1 MPGPRTQERPTAYAD
16 RVGAW
21 YVRSRSDQQRKEH
34 GLFLTPVPTA
44 EFMAKR
50 ITAEARKVR
59 VLDPAAGAGIL
70 CCAAVEALVS
80 RRPRPQRVELTAYEI
95 DRELIAPLRVVL
107 DHLADWCCR
116 RYQVT
121 VVVHIEAADFIM
133 ANTRTLRP
141 RGLFPARPE
150 IENFDV
156 VIANPPY
163 FKIGKDDPRAAAAAE
178 VVHGQPNIYALFM
191 AVGASL
197 LRKDGDFV
205 FITPRSFA
213 SGPYFRQF
221 RTVFFDMIRPTGV
234 HVFGSRREAF
244 RRDAVLQENVIISGV
259 RQDRWH
265 GDAAAA
271 PLAISSSL
279 GVDDIDRPSVREV
292 PAEKVLDLAS
302 VDKVL
307 RLPICDDDEEALA
320 LVDSWPSSL
329 ADLGLN
335 ISTGPVVPFRATKFI
350 AGTGTVPAS
359 HVPLL
364 WMNHVRAM
372 EATWPLDRH
381 KPEYIARS
389 AKALLVPS
397 SNYVL
402 IRRFSAKEEA
412 RRLTAAPYIAA
423 DFAVPEVGLENHL
436 NYVHRPGGQLS
447 EDEAWGL
454 AALYNSRLLDTWFRA
469 VNGNTQVNATEL
481 RAMPLPA
488 QETIVALGQRT
499 RRLADPMA
507 ELDALVANV
516 ITAPV
521 FKEAVLG
528 SRPRSTGNSRSLG
541 HAAGPAQPDGGNDA
555 HRALRSHA
563 RGSVDGGRATAMHG
577 HQWHHGLPRG
587 TLRCEVRSE
596 HAGESM
602 SDRVRPISYLEA
614 RDERRQESLALVKM
628 LALGDHQIEAGQV
641 QPAAEVVA
649 RLREGQQA
657 DSGDRGR
664 SA

>member
-1 MPGPRTQERPTAYAD
+1 MPVLDQDLGTHPAVAHVQQPRPMPGARTQERPTAYAD

-21 YVRSRSDQQRKEH
+21 YVRGRSDQQRKEH
-34 GLFLTPVPTA
+34 GLFLTPVPA
-44 EFMAKR
+44 ADFMAGR
-50 ITAEARKVR
+50 ITADARKIR

-70 CCAAVEALVS
+70 CCAAVETLVS
-80 RRPRPQRVELTAYEI
+80 RQPKPQLVELIAYEI
-95 DRELIAPLRVVL
+95 DGDLTAPLRIVL
-107 DHLADWCCR
+107 EHLADWCHR
-116 RYQVT
+116 RYEVT
-121 VVVHIEAADFIM
+121 LLVRIEAADFIM

-141 RGLFPARPE
+141 RGLFPPRTE
-150 IENFDV
+150 DENFDV

-197 LRKDGDFV
+197 LRKQGDLV
-205 FITPRSFA
+205 FITPRSFV

-221 RTVFFDMIRPTGV
+221 RTVFFDMIRPTRV

-244 RRDAVLQENVIISGV
+244 RRDAVLQENVILSGV

-265 GDAAAA
+265 GNDRAA
-271 PLAISSSL
+271 PLEISSSL

-292 PAEKVLDLAS
+292 GAQTVLDLAS
-302 VDKVL
+302 RDKVL
-307 RLPICDDDEEALA
+307 RLPICDDDEAALA

-335 ISTGPVVPFRATKFI
+335 ISTGPVVPFRSTKLI
-350 AGTGTVPAS
+350 SDTGDVPAS

-389 AKALLVPS
+389 AKALLVRNG
-397 SNYVL
+397 NYVL
-402 IRRFSAKEEA
+402 IRRFSAKEEP

-454 AALYNSRLLDTWFRA
+454 AALYNSRLLDTWFRS
-469 VNGNTQVNATEL
+469 VNGNTQVSATEL
-481 RAMPLPA
+481 RAMRLPA
-488 QETIVALGQRT
+488 RETIMALG
-499 RRLADPMA
+499 RRAKGLADPMA
-507 ELDALVANV
+507 GLDALVSSV
-516 ITAPV
+516 ISSPP
-521 FKEAVLG
+521 KEAAVG
-528 SRPRSTGNSRSLG
+528 
-541 HAAGPAQPDGGNDA
+541 
-555 HRALRSHA
+555 
-563 RGSVDGGRATAMHG
+563 
-577 HQWHHGLPRG
+577 
-587 TLRCEVRSE
+587 
-596 HAGESM
+596 
-602 SDRVRPISYLEA
+602 
-614 RDERRQESLALVKM
+614 
-628 LALGDHQIEAGQV
+628 
-641 QPAAEVVA
+641 
-649 RLREGQQA
+649 
-657 DSGDRGR
+657 
-664 SA
+664 